1 LCRERRTPIH
11 PDTKTLL
18 AYRDGELARGR
29 SVKAALH
36 LAHCGQ
42 CRRELTSI
50 QTEARQFDADQAS
63 PRLEEGF
70 ARLLAAARRIQ
81 LAHRDTLRSKIR
93 ERVTAQLEMFLGSGA
108 AASIRTVAA
117 ERHDGPGAIAASEPL
132 LSAFLGQ
139 RAASLLAGRVLDG
152 VDLKG
157 NVAREQAS

>member
-93 ERVTAQLEMFLGSGA
+93 ERVAAQLEMLLGSGA
-108 AASIRTVAA
+108 VTIQKAASTRQ
-117 ERHDGPGAIAASEPL
+117 DGPGALAAAEPL

-139 RAASLLAGRVLDG
+139 KAAALLASRLLDG
-152 VDLKG
+152 VDLSG
-157 NVAREQAS
+157 HVARERAS